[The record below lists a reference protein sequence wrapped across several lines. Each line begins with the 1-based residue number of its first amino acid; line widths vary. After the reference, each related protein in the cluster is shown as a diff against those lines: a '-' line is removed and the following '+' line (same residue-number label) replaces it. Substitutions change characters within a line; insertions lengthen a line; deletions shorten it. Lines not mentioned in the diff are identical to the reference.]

1 MRRKYWED
9 LDDDSDD
16 DDDNDDDDDDNS
28 FIKNDHESDSVPDEG
43 SDDEGIDNSLIK
55 DTESM
60 ADFFK
65 DRENVSSLTV
75 HFTNLFSSSA
85 GVSASNASIKSFLR
99 NNEITLEVSIKSTA
113 MYTLFLEQKNNK
125 LPPL

>member
-16 DDDNDDDDDDNS
+16 DDDNDDDDDSNS

-113 MYTLFLEQKNNK
+113 MYTLF
-125 LPPL
+125 